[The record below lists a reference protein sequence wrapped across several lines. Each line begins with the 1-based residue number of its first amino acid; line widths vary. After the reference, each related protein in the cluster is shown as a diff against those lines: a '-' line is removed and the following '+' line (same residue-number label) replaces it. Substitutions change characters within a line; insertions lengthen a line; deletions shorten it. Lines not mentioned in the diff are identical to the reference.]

1 MANQESTMRGMA
13 ERGETQALEDR
24 WLVAIESPDADRG
37 ELLDVLAALA
47 RNTSPE
53 NAAPLG
59 WMWLTS
65 YREKAKVQDALALG
79 RDLLLICGDNTDLRN
94 DVLDLYRKAYADR
107 PDIEPLI
114 EASGLAGGRSPRRAL
129 RTLDICLNLSV
140 GDFLIDRSTD
150 KPAQVVAADTTAC
163 TYTVRAGQREEILD
177 PDALALAYD
186 PADPNDFRVLTQL
199 RPDRLAELAE
209 SDPTALIIG
218 LLRTHHRRID
228 SDHLEL
234 ALCPRVIPTDKWAG
248 WWSKAKT
255 ALRRHRN
262 VVVEG
267 RNPVILTYHA
277 AGQSL
282 EEEMEPQWAQAD
294 SATKR
299 LAVAETYFREAK
311 ARKVQVQPGMVR
323 RMVETL
329 RQKVEASRKGSPA
342 HALTEALI
350 IDRIAENA
358 PLPEG
363 AARLAADI
371 LAGAA
376 DTVRLFNRIKDTRL
390 YTHALELV
398 RQVFPDRWPD
408 LYLKL
413 LTKAPTE
420 ACDAIAK
427 ALHEGGRLDDL
438 RRTADAILADLGS
451 HLDAACWLWE
461 GPSVPEL
468 EPVPRRELLP
478 RLLEYLHSLALSDN
492 TPADLLR
499 NARARIRAALSHDN
513 YAHFREIITGMEAG
527 MASTVYRT
535 VDRAQGLG
543 QVVHSTLLKI
553 IRETHPSLFTK
564 ARTDPWLDD
573 NIIFCTSQGMQKQE
587 AELNHLQYVKIP
599 ENAKAIGEAASHGD
613 LSENSEFKF
622 ALEERDLLQARL
634 LRAQQDLARARL
646 ITAND
651 VSTHEVGIGTK
662 VTLAPVAGG
671 EPLVFT
677 ILGPWEADGEKRIYN
692 YRAPMCARLKGLKV
706 GDTVKLELDDAE
718 REYRVQTIA
727 NSLE

>member
-1 MANQESTMRGMA
+1 MRGMA

-218 LLRTHHRRID
+218 LLRTHHGRID
-228 SDHLEL
+228 SDHLEQ

-299 LAVAETYFREAK
+299 LAVAET
-311 ARKVQVQPGMVR
+311 
-323 RMVETL
+323 
-329 RQKVEASRKGSPA
+329 
-342 HALTEALI
+342 
-350 IDRIAENA
+350 
-358 PLPEG
+358 
-363 AARLAADI
+363 
-371 LAGAA
+371 
-376 DTVRLFNRIKDTRL
+376 
-390 YTHALELV
+390 
-398 RQVFPDRWPD
+398 
-408 LYLKL
+408 
-413 LTKAPTE
+413 
-420 ACDAIAK
+420 
-427 ALHEGGRLDDL
+427 
-438 RRTADAILADLGS
+438 
-451 HLDAACWLWE
+451 
-461 GPSVPEL
+461 
-468 EPVPRRELLP
+468 
-478 RLLEYLHSLALSDN
+478 SDC
-492 TPADLLR
+492 R
-499 NARARIRAALSHDN
+499 
-513 YAHFREIITGMEAG
+513 
-527 MASTVYRT
+527 
-535 VDRAQGLG
+535 
-543 QVVHSTLLKI
+543 
-553 IRETHPSLFTK
+553 
-564 ARTDPWLDD
+564 
-573 NIIFCTSQGMQKQE
+573 
-587 AELNHLQYVKIP
+587 
-599 ENAKAIGEAASHGD
+599 
-613 LSENSEFKF
+613 
-622 ALEERDLLQARL
+622 ARL
-634 LRAQQDLARARL
+634 LRLPVGRRGHGADLLVCSPIPRWPRMARDSGNEHRGKHGGPVALPVRSSHRQAVPPAGPRGQGQCQPNL
-646 ITAND
+646 GSRTLRAGALAVHFRND
-651 VSTHEVGIGTK
+651 V
-662 VTLAPVAGG
+662 
-671 EPLVFT
+671 
-677 ILGPWEADGEKRIYN
+677 
-692 YRAPMCARLKGLKV
+692 
-706 GDTVKLELDDAE
+706 
-718 REYRVQTIA
+718 RVP
-727 NSLE
+727 SMM